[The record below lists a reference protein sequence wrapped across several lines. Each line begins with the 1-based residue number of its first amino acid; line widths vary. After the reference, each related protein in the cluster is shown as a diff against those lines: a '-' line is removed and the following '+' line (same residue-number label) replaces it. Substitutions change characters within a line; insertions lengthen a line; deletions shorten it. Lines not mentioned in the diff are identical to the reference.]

1 MEPEYRN
8 KNMDDAS
15 KQMTRRPEA
24 AREIGNYREERNRME
39 EQKVNNSNDYMIRGI
54 AGNNEIRCFAVTGRD
69 LVEKARAAHGTSPVA
84 TAALGRTMMGALM
97 MSDMLKNDDD
107 LLTIRFDG
115 DGPLGSIV
123 VTADHHGNVKGYVQ
137 QPLVMLPL
145 KADGHLDVGRAV
157 GKGTL
162 TVIRDL
168 DMKDTYNGQIAIHS
182 GEIADDLTHYFAESE
197 QIPSSVGL
205 GVLVDTDHTVKKA
218 GGFLIQLMPFA
229 SEETISRLEKNL
241 SSIRYVTE
249 MLEDGMTPEDM
260 LREVLK
266 GFDDLR
272 ITDKTKVQFHCN
284 CSRDRVSRALS
295 LLGEKEL
302 TSMIEEKKPVELSC
316 SFCGRKY
323 AFSVAELEEILEKI
337 RSK

>member
-1 MEPEYRN
+1 MRN
-8 KNMDDAS
+8 QEEKN
-15 KQMTRRPEA
+15 
-24 AREIGNYREERNRME
+24 RET
-39 EQKVNNSNDYMIRGI
+39 EQDYMIRGI
-54 AGNNEIRCFAVTGRD
+54 AANNEVRCFAVTGRG
-69 LVEKARAAHGTSPVA
+69 LVDKARRSHGTSPVA

-97 MSDMLKNDDD
+97 MSDMLKNEDD

-123 VTADHHGNVKGYVQ
+123 VTVDHHGNVKGYVQ

-145 KADGHLDVGRAV
+145 KKDGHLDVGRAV

-205 GVLVDTDHTVKKA
+205 GVLVDTDQTVKKA

-229 SEETISRLEKNL
+229 SEETIQRLEKNL
-241 SSIRYVTE
+241 SHIRYVTE

-260 LREVLK
+260 LKEALA

-272 ITDKTKVQFHCN
+272 ITDRTPVQFYCN
-284 CSRDRVSRALS
+284 CSRDRVQRALT

-302 TSMIEEKKPVELSC
+302 NSMIEENKPVELSC
-316 SFCGRKY
+316 SFCGSKY
-323 AFSVAELEEILEKI
+323 AFSIAELEAI
-337 RSK
+337 RDGLRQREQK

>member
-1 MEPEYRN
+1 MAENEKIKY
-8 KNMDDAS
+8 S
-15 KQMTRRPEA
+15 
-24 AREIGNYREERNRME
+24 GNGKPGLGE
-39 EQKVNNSNDYMIRGI
+39 DYMIRGI
-54 AGNNEIRCFAVTGRD
+54 AGNNEIRCFAVTGRN
-69 LVEKARAAHGTSPVA
+69 LVDKARAAHGTSPVA

-97 MSDMLKNDDD
+97 MSDMLKNEDD
-107 LLTIRFDG
+107 LLTIRIDG

-205 GVLVDTDHTVKKA
+205 GVLVDTDQTVKKA

-260 LREVLK
+260 LREALS

-272 ITDKTKVQFHCN
+272 ITDKTKVQFYCN
-284 CSRDRVSRALS
+284 CSRERVERALS
-295 LLGEKEL
+295 LLGEREL
-302 TSMIEEKKPVELSC
+302 TSMIEEQKPAELSC
-316 SFCGRKY
+316 SFCGSKY
-323 AFSVAELEEILEKI
+323 VFSIAELEEIRRKLRGSEA
-337 RSK
+337 

>member
-8 KNMDDAS
+8 KNMDDAC

-24 AREIGNYREERNRME
+24 AREIGNYREKRNRME

-260 LREVLK
+260 LREALK

>member
-1 MEPEYRN
+1 
-8 KNMDDAS
+8 
-15 KQMTRRPEA
+15 
-24 AREIGNYREERNRME
+24 ME
-39 EQKVNNSNDYMIRGI
+39 EQKNRKQNDYMIRGI
-54 AGNNEIRCFAVTGRD
+54 AANNEIRCFAITGRD
-69 LVEKARAAHGTSPVA
+69 LVDKARLSHGTSPVA

-168 DMKDTYNGQIAIHS
+168 DLKDTYNGQIAIHS

-229 SEETISRLEKNL
+229 SDETISRLENNL
-241 SSIRYVTE
+241 SAIRYVTE

-260 LREVLK
+260 LREALN

-272 ITDKTKVQFHCN
+272 ITDTTEVQFFCN
-284 CSRDRVSRALS
+284 CSRDRVSRALA
-295 LLGEKEL
+295 LLGDEEL
-302 TSMIEEKKPVELSC
+302 TSMISDQKPVELSC

-323 AFSVAELEEILEKI
+323 AFSVAELEQIKAEAQHK
-337 RSK
+337 

>member
-1 MEPEYRN
+1 
-8 KNMDDAS
+8 
-15 KQMTRRPEA
+15 
-24 AREIGNYREERNRME
+24 ME
-39 EQKVNNSNDYMIRGI
+39 EQKNRKQNDYMIRGI
-54 AGNNEIRCFAVTGRD
+54 AANNEIRCFAVTGRD
-69 LVEKARAAHGTSPVA
+69 LVDKARAAHGTSPVA

-168 DMKDTYNGQIAIHS
+168 DLKDTYNGQIAIHS

-229 SEETISRLEKNL
+229 SDETISRLEKNL
-241 SSIRYVTE
+241 SAIRYVTE

-260 LREVLK
+260 LREALN

-272 ITDKTKVQFHCN
+272 ITDTTEVQFFCN
-284 CSRDRVSRALS
+284 CSRDRVSRALA
-295 LLGEKEL
+295 LLGDEEL
-302 TSMIEEKKPVELSC
+302 ASMIRDQKPVELSC

-323 AFSVAELEEILEKI
+323 AFSVAELEQIKA
-337 RSK
+337 KAQHK

>member
-8 KNMDDAS
+8 KNMDDAC

-260 LREVLK
+260 LREALK

-302 TSMIEEKKPVELSC
+302 TLMIEEKKPVELSC

>member
-1 MEPEYRN
+1 
-8 KNMDDAS
+8 
-15 KQMTRRPEA
+15 
-24 AREIGNYREERNRME
+24 ME
-39 EQKVNNSNDYMIRGI
+39 EQKNGKQNDYMIRGI
-54 AGNNEIRCFAVTGRD
+54 AANNEIRCFAITGRD
-69 LVEKARAAHGTSPVA
+69 LVDKARLSHGTSSVA

-115 DGPLGSIV
+115 DGPLGAIV

-168 DMKDTYNGQIAIHS
+168 DLKDTYNGQIAIHS

-229 SEETISRLEKNL
+229 SDETISRLEKNL
-241 SSIRYVTE
+241 SAIRYVTE

-260 LREVLK
+260 LREALN

-272 ITDKTKVQFHCN
+272 ITDTTEVQFFCN
-284 CSRDRVSRALS
+284 CSRDRVSRALA
-295 LLGEKEL
+295 LLGDEEL
-302 TSMIEEKKPVELSC
+302 TSMIRDQKPVELFC

-323 AFSVAELEEILEKI
+323 EFSVAELEQIKAEAQHK
-337 RSK
+337 

>member
-1 MEPEYRN
+1 
-8 KNMDDAS
+8 
-15 KQMTRRPEA
+15 
-24 AREIGNYREERNRME
+24 ME
-39 EQKVNNSNDYMIRGI
+39 EQKNRKQNDYMIRGV
-54 AGNNEIRCFAVTGRD
+54 AANNEIRCFAITGRD
-69 LVEKARAAHGTSPVA
+69 LVDKARLSHGTSPVA

-115 DGPLGSIV
+115 DGPLGAIV

-168 DMKDTYNGQIAIHS
+168 DLKDTYNGQIAIHS

-229 SEETISRLEKNL
+229 SDETISRLENNL
-241 SSIRYVTE
+241 SAIRYVTE

-260 LREVLK
+260 LREALN

-272 ITDKTKVQFHCN
+272 ITDTTEVQFFCN
-284 CSRDRVSRALS
+284 CSRDRVSRALA
-295 LLGEKEL
+295 LLGDEEL
-302 TSMIEEKKPVELSC
+302 ASMIRDQKPVELSC

-323 AFSVAELEEILEKI
+323 AFSVAELEQIKAEAQHK
-337 RSK
+337 

>member
-1 MEPEYRN
+1 
-8 KNMDDAS
+8 
-15 KQMTRRPEA
+15 
-24 AREIGNYREERNRME
+24 ME
-39 EQKVNNSNDYMIRGI
+39 EQKNRKQNDYMIRGI
-54 AGNNEIRCFAVTGRD
+54 AANNEIRCFAITGRD
-69 LVEKARAAHGTSPVA
+69 LVDKARASHGTSPVA

-97 MSDMLKNDDD
+97 MSDMLKNDED

-115 DGPLGSIV
+115 DGPLGAIV

-168 DMKDTYNGQIAIHS
+168 DLKDTYNGQIAIHS

-229 SEETISRLEKNL
+229 SDETISRLEKNL
-241 SSIRYVTE
+241 SAIRYVTE

-260 LREVLK
+260 LREALN

-272 ITDKTKVQFHCN
+272 ITDTTEVQFFCN
-284 CSRDRVSRALS
+284 CSRDRVSRALA
-295 LLGEKEL
+295 LLGDEEL
-302 TSMIEEKKPVELSC
+302 TSMIRDQKPVELSC

-323 AFSVAELEEILEKI
+323 AFSVAELEQIKAEAQHK
-337 RSK
+337 

>member
-1 MEPEYRN
+1 
-8 KNMDDAS
+8 
-15 KQMTRRPEA
+15 
-24 AREIGNYREERNRME
+24 
-39 EQKVNNSNDYMIRGI
+39 
-54 AGNNEIRCFAVTGRD
+54 
-69 LVEKARAAHGTSPVA
+69 
-84 TAALGRTMMGALM
+84 MMGALM
-97 MSDMLKNDDD
+97 MSDMLKNEDD

-115 DGPLGSIV
+115 DGPLGSVV

-137 QPLVMLPL
+137 QPLVVLPL
-145 KADGHLDVGRAV
+145 KADGHLDVGQAV
-157 GKGTL
+157 GRGTL

-205 GVLVDTDHTVKKA
+205 GVLVDTDQTVKKA

-260 LREVLK
+260 LREALS

-272 ITDKTKVQFHCN
+272 ITDKTEVQFYCN
-284 CSRDRVSRALS
+284 CSRQRVERALS

-302 TSMIEEKKPVELSC
+302 TSMIEEQKPTELSC
-316 SFCGRKY
+316 SFCGSKY
-323 AFSVAELEEILEKI
+323 VFSIAELEEIRRKLRGSEA
-337 RSK
+337 